1 MKLRIATRKSA
12 LALAQTTMAA
22 DAIVAANKN
31 SNATTV
37 SASASAIT
45 SATDVASTAEPLT
58 YELVSMTT
66 EGDRRL
72 DKSLASFGG
81 KGVFIKELEI
91 ALLENRADIA
101 IHSLKDMPAEVLPE
115 FKLAAVLK
123 REDPRDAFLSRGGA
137 DGVRFMDLPAG
148 ARVGTGSIRRIV
160 QLKALRPDIE
170 YVPIR
175 GNIQTRIGKLA
186 ELDGVV
192 LAAAGLKRMGL
203 ADQVTEYFST
213 EQMLPASG
221 QGILAVETLA
231 DKITES
237 HQSEQNFNDT
247 YGSASSSTVAMLQ
260 GDNGKINSDVI
271 LEERNDDRI
280 HENGLLAQILARVND
295 LETFCVAS
303 AEMAY
308 LKALNAGC
316 QFPVASFA
324 EFVDD
329 SLDVCN
335 CGDSSNR
342 GGIGEPVVRDSS
354 NHNSSMSGVVKTLKI
369 RGIYWDEKSSRL
381 LRAECVGSVDLNSAD
396 AVQQSKNLGIE
407 LAQEIKKQL

>member
-1 MKLRIATRKSA
+1 MSDLKLRIATRKSA

-22 DAIVAANKN
+22 DAIVAAN
-31 SNATTV
+31 A
-37 SASASAIT
+37 A
-45 SATDVASTAEPLT
+45 AEPLT

-91 ALLENRADIA
+91 ALLEDRADIA
-101 IHSLKDMPAEVLPE
+101 IHSLKDMPAEVLPQ

-137 DGVRFMDLPAG
+137 AGIRFMDLPAG
-148 ARVGTGSIRRIV
+148 ACVGTGSIRRVV
-160 QLKALRPDIE
+160 QLKALRPDLE

-221 QGILAVETLA
+221 QGILAIETLNDA
-231 DKITES
+231 TVQES
-237 HQSEQNFNDT
+237 RVTGHVD
-247 YGSASSSTVAMLQ
+247 
-260 GDNGKINSDVI
+260 
-271 LEERNDDRI
+271 
-280 HENGLLAQILARVND
+280 LAQILARLND
-295 LETFCVAS
+295 VATFCIAS

-324 EFVDD
+324 EFVCDEN
-329 SLDVCN
+329 SDVC
-335 CGDSSNR
+335 
-342 GGIGEPVVRDSS
+342 
-354 NHNSSMSGVVKTLKI
+354 GVCEENAQTMKI

-381 LRAECVGSVDLNSAD
+381 LRAECAGTVNLNSSD
-396 AVQQSKNLGIE
+396 CIQQSKKLGID
-407 LAQEIKKQL
+407 LAHMIQKLL

>member
-1 MKLRIATRKSA
+1 MSDLKLRIATRKSA

-22 DAIVAANKN
+22 DAIVAAN
-31 SNATTV
+31 A
-37 SASASAIT
+37 A
-45 SATDVASTAEPLT
+45 AEPLT

-91 ALLENRADIA
+91 ALLEDRADIA
-101 IHSLKDMPAEVLPE
+101 IHSLKDMPAEVLPQ

-137 DGVRFMDLPAG
+137 AGVRFMDLPAG
-148 ARVGTGSIRRIV
+148 ARVGTGSIRRVV
-160 QLKALRPDIE
+160 QLKALRPDLE

-221 QGILAVETLA
+221 QGILAIETLNDATVQESRVTGLA
-231 DKITES
+231 D
-237 HQSEQNFNDT
+237 
-247 YGSASSSTVAMLQ
+247 
-260 GDNGKINSDVI
+260 
-271 LEERNDDRI
+271 
-280 HENGLLAQILARVND
+280 LAQILARVND
-295 LETFCVAS
+295 VATYCIAS

-324 EFVDD
+324 EFVCED
-329 SLDVCN
+329 
-335 CGDSSNR
+335 GIENR
-342 GGIGEPVVRDSS
+342 GTCGALEENANRIAQ
-354 NHNSSMSGVVKTLKI
+354 TLKI
-369 RGIYWDEKSSRL
+369 RGIYWDEKSEKL
-381 LRAECVGSVDLNSAD
+381 LRAECSGSVDLNSAD
-396 AVQQSKNLGIE
+396 SVQQAKNLGVE
-407 LAQEIKKQL
+407 LAREIQKQL

>member
-1 MKLRIATRKSA
+1 MKLRVATRKSA

-22 DAIVAANKN
+22 DAIVAAN
-31 SNATTV
+31 
-37 SASASAIT
+37 SASSAE
-45 SATDVASTAEPLT
+45 SLT

-66 EGDRRL
+66 EGDRCL

-101 IHSLKDMPAEVLPE
+101 IHSLKDMPAEVLPQ

-123 REDPRDAFLSRGGA
+123 REDPRDAFLSCGGA
-137 DGVRFMDLPAG
+137 TGVRFMDLPAG

-175 GNIQTRIGKLA
+175 GNIQTRISKLA
-186 ELDGVV
+186 ELDGIV

-213 EQMLPASG
+213 EQVLPASG
-221 QGILAVETLA
+221 QGILAIETLSENA
-231 DKITES
+231 DFDSRHPELR
-237 HQSEQNFNDT
+237 E
-247 YGSASSSTVAMLQ
+247 GSCEISVNLS
-260 GDNGKINSDVI
+260 
-271 LEERNDDRI
+271 
-280 HENGLLAQILARVND
+280 QILARVND
-295 LETFCVAS
+295 VATYCIAS
-303 AEMAY
+303 AEMAF

-324 EFVDD
+324 EFVSDD
-329 SLDVCN
+329 
-335 CGDSSNR
+335 GA
-342 GGIGEPVVRDSS
+342 IAQ
-354 NHNSSMSGVVKTLKI
+354 TLKI
-369 RGIYWDEKSSRL
+369 RGIYWDEKSEKL
-381 LRAECVGSVDLNSAD
+381 IRAETSCALDLNSAD
-396 AVQQSKNLGIE
+396 CVLHAKNLGVE
-407 LAQEIKKQL
+407 LARAIQKQL

>member
-1 MKLRIATRKSA
+1 MQLGVTMKFRVATRKSA

-22 DAIVAANKN
+22 DAIVAAN
-31 SNATTV
+31 SAQNAEL
-37 SASASAIT
+37 S
-45 SATDVASTAEPLT
+45 

-101 IHSLKDMPAEVLPE
+101 VHSLKDMPAEVLPD

-137 DGVRFMDLPAG
+137 AGVRFMDLPAG
-148 ARVGTGSIRRIV
+148 SRVGTGSIRRIV
-160 QLKALRPDIE
+160 QLKALRPDLE

-186 ELDGVV
+186 DLDGVV

-203 ADQVTEYFST
+203 ADKVTEYFST
-213 EQMLPASG
+213 DQMLPASG
-221 QGILAVETLA
+221 QGILAIETL
-231 DKITES
+231 
-237 HQSEQNFNDT
+237 SEK
-247 YGSASSSTVAMLQ
+247 VA
-260 GDNGKINSDVI
+260 
-271 LEERNDDRI
+271 ERGRS
-280 HENGLLAQILARVND
+280 ELSQILARVND
-295 LETFCVAS
+295 VATYCIAS
-303 AEMAY
+303 AEMSY

-324 EFVDD
+324 EFFGDD
-329 SLDVCN
+329 GSESGKCESVAHEKCA
-335 CGDSSNR
+335 NR
-342 GGIGEPVVRDSS
+342 ITKS
-354 NHNSSMSGVVKTLKI
+354 LKI
-369 RGIYWDEKSSRL
+369 RGIYWDEKSNRL
-381 LRAECVGSVDLNSAD
+381 LRAECLGSIDLSSAD
-396 AVQQSKNLGIE
+396 CVQHAKNLGVA
-407 LAQEIKKQL
+407 LAQEIQKQL

>member
-1 MKLRIATRKSA
+1 MSDLKLRIATRKSA

-22 DAIVAANKN
+22 DAIVAAN
-31 SNATTV
+31 A
-37 SASASAIT
+37 A
-45 SATDVASTAEPLT
+45 AEPLT

-91 ALLENRADIA
+91 ALLEGRADIA
-101 IHSLKDMPAEVLPE
+101 IHSLKDMPAEVLPQ

-137 DGVRFMDLPAG
+137 AGVRFMDLPAG
-148 ARVGTGSIRRIV
+148 ARVGTGSVRRVV
-160 QLKALRPDIE
+160 QLKALRPDLE

-221 QGILAVETLA
+221 QGILAIETL
-231 DKITES
+231 
-237 HQSEQNFNDT
+237 NDET
-247 YGSASSSTVAMLQ
+247 AQETR
-260 GDNGKINSDVI
+260 NSRRTD
-271 LEERNDDRI
+271 
-280 HENGLLAQILARVND
+280 LAQILARVND
-295 LETFCVAS
+295 VATYCIAS

-324 EFVDD
+324 EFISDD
-329 SLDVCN
+329 SAEN
-335 CGDSSNR
+335 CGTCGALEENANR
-342 GGIGEPVVRDSS
+342 IAQ
-354 NHNSSMSGVVKTLKI
+354 TLKI
-369 RGIYWDEKSSRL
+369 RGIYWDEKSEKL
-381 LRAECVGSVDLNSAD
+381 IRAETSGALDLNSAD
-396 AVQQSKNLGIE
+396 SVQQAKNLGIA
-407 LAQEIKKQL
+407 LAREIQKQL

>member
-1 MKLRIATRKSA
+1 MKLRVATRKSA

-22 DAIVAANKN
+22 DAIVAAN
-31 SNATTV
+31 
-37 SASASAIT
+37 SASSAE
-45 SATDVASTAEPLT
+45 SLT

-101 IHSLKDMPAEVLPE
+101 IHSLKDMPAEVLPQ

-137 DGVRFMDLPAG
+137 IGVHFMDLPAG

-175 GNIQTRIGKLA
+175 GNIQTRISKLA

-213 EQMLPASG
+213 EQVLPASG
-221 QGILAVETLA
+221 QGILAIETLS
-231 DKITES
+231 DK
-237 HQSEQNFNDT
+237 
-247 YGSASSSTVAMLQ
+247 VAEPSR
-260 GDNGKINSDVI
+260 SD
-271 LEERNDDRI
+271 
-280 HENGLLAQILARVND
+280 LAQILAQANHV
-295 LETFCVAS
+295 ETFCIAS
-303 AEMAY
+303 AEMAF

-324 EFVDD
+324 EFVED
-329 SLDVCN
+329 SCAS
-335 CGDSSNR
+335 G
-342 GGIGEPVVRDSS
+342 VR
-354 NHNSSMSGVVKTLKI
+354 NSSACDDAPRSLGCGAAKTLKI
-369 RGIYWDEKSSRL
+369 RGIYWDEKSEKL
-381 LRAECVGSVDLNSAD
+381 LRAECVGTVEISSPDC
-396 AVQQSKNLGIE
+396 VQQSKKLGVA
-407 LAQEIKKQL
+407 LAQEIKNQL

>member
-1 MKLRIATRKSA
+1 MQLGGAMKLRVATRKSA

-22 DAIVAANKN
+22 DAIVAAN
-31 SNATTV
+31 
-37 SASASAIT
+37 SASSAE
-45 SATDVASTAEPLT
+45 SLT

-81 KGVFIKELEI
+81 KGVFIKELEV

-101 IHSLKDMPAEVLPE
+101 VHSLKDMPAEVLPQ
-115 FKLAAVLK
+115 FKLTAVLK

-137 DGVRFMDLPAG
+137 TGVRFIDLPAG

-175 GNIQTRIGKLA
+175 GNIQTRISKLA

-213 EQMLPASG
+213 EQVLPASG
-221 QGILAVETLA
+221 QGILAIETLSENA
-231 DKITES
+231 DFDSRHPEQREGSSPISAIAKI
-237 HQSEQNFNDT
+237 
-247 YGSASSSTVAMLQ
+247 L
-260 GDNGKINSDVI
+260 
-271 LEERNDDRI
+271 DRA
-280 HENGLLAQILARVND
+280 NNV
-295 LETFCVAS
+295 ETFCIAS

-324 EFVDD
+324 EFVED
-329 SLDVCN
+329 SCAS
-335 CGDSSNR
+335 G
-342 GGIGEPVVRDSS
+342 VRDSS
-354 NHNSSMSGVVKTLKI
+354 ACDDAPRSLGCGAAKTLKI
-369 RGIYWDEKSSRL
+369 RGIYWDEKSVKL
-381 LRAECVGSVDLNSAD
+381 LRAECVGTVEINSPD
-396 AVQQSKNLGIE
+396 CVQQSKKLGVA
-407 LAQEIKKQL
+407 LAQEIKNQL

>member
-1 MKLRIATRKSA
+1 MLLGGEMKLRVATRKSA

-22 DAIVAANKN
+22 DAIVAAN
-31 SNATTV
+31 
-37 SASASAIT
+37 SASSAE
-45 SATDVASTAEPLT
+45 SLT

-101 IHSLKDMPAEVLPE
+101 IHSLKDMPAEVLPQ

-137 DGVRFMDLPAG
+137 TGVRFMDLPAG
-148 ARVGTGSIRRIV
+148 ARVGTGSIRRII

-175 GNIQTRIGKLA
+175 GNIQTRMSKLA

-213 EQMLPASG
+213 EQVLPASG
-221 QGILAVETLA
+221 QGILAIETLSENA
-231 DKITES
+231 DVDS
-237 HQSEQNFNDT
+237 RHPEQRE
-247 YGSASSSTVAMLQ
+247 GSSPISA
-260 GDNGKINSDVI
+260 I
-271 LEERNDDRI
+271 
-280 HENGLLAQILARVND
+280 AQILDCAND
-295 LETFCVAS
+295 VETFCIAS
-303 AEMAY
+303 AEMAF

-324 EFVDD
+324 EFI
-329 SLDVCN
+329 
-335 CGDSSNR
+335 GDAESNR
-342 GGIGEPVVRDSS
+342 AASCIVDEDITCKNDAKV
-354 NHNSSMSGVVKTLKI
+354 LKI
-369 RGIYWDEKSSRL
+369 RGIYWDEKSEKL
-381 LRAECVGSVDLNSAD
+381 LRAECVGTVELDSPDC
-396 AVQQSKNLGIE
+396 VQQSKKLGVA
-407 LAQEIKKQL
+407 LAQEIKQQM

>member
-1 MKLRIATRKSA
+1 MSDLKLRIATRKSA

-22 DAIVAANKN
+22 DAIVAAN
-31 SNATTV
+31 A
-37 SASASAIT
+37 A
-45 SATDVASTAEPLT
+45 AEPLT

-91 ALLENRADIA
+91 ALLEDRADIA
-101 IHSLKDMPAEVLPE
+101 IHSLKDMPAEVLPQ

-137 DGVRFMDLPAG
+137 AGIRFMDLPAG
-148 ARVGTGSIRRIV
+148 ARVGTGSIRRVV
-160 QLKALRPDIE
+160 QLKALRPDLE

-221 QGILAVETLA
+221 QGILAIETLNDAAVQESRITGLA
-231 DKITES
+231 D
-237 HQSEQNFNDT
+237 
-247 YGSASSSTVAMLQ
+247 
-260 GDNGKINSDVI
+260 
-271 LEERNDDRI
+271 
-280 HENGLLAQILARVND
+280 LAQILARVND
-295 LETFCVAS
+295 VATFCIAS

-324 EFVDD
+324 EFISDD
-329 SLDVCN
+329 SAE
-335 CGDSSNR
+335 NR
-342 GGIGEPVVRDSS
+342 GTCGALEENANRIAQ
-354 NHNSSMSGVVKTLKI
+354 TLKI
-369 RGIYWDEKSSRL
+369 RGIYWDEKSNRL
-381 LRAECVGSVDLNSAD
+381 LRAETSGALDLNSAD
-396 AVQQSKNLGIE
+396 SVQQSKNLGVE
-407 LAQEIKKQL
+407 LACAIQKQL

>member
-1 MKLRIATRKSA
+1 MENNFFTKECPLRIATRKSA
-12 LALAQTTMAA
+12 LALAQTTIAA
-22 DAIVAANKN
+22 DAIVAAN
-31 SNATTV
+31 
-37 SASASAIT
+37 SAEWSKCA
-45 SATDVASTAEPLT
+45 DVGVEPLT

-91 ALLENRADIA
+91 ALLEGRADIA
-101 IHSLKDMPAEVLPE
+101 IHSLKDMPAEVLPQ

-137 DGVRFMDLPAG
+137 NGVHFMDLPVG
-148 ARVGTGSIRRIV
+148 ARIGTGSIRRVV
-160 QLKALRPDIE
+160 QLKAIRPDLE

-221 QGILAVETLA
+221 QGILAIETLNDETA
-231 DKITES
+231 QES
-237 HQSEQNFNDT
+237 HIFGHPEQSE
-247 YGSASSSTVAMLQ
+247 GSCEISVNLS
-260 GDNGKINSDVI
+260 
-271 LEERNDDRI
+271 
-280 HENGLLAQILARVND
+280 QILARVND
-295 LETFCVAS
+295 VATFCIAS

-324 EFVDD
+324 EFVCDD
-329 SLDVCN
+329 GAEK
-335 CGDSSNR
+335 CGAREENANR
-342 GGIGEPVVRDSS
+342 IVQ
-354 NHNSSMSGVVKTLKI
+354 TLKI
-369 RGIYWDEKSSRL
+369 RGIYWDEKSEKL
-381 LRAECVGSVDLNSAD
+381 IRAETSGALDLNSAD
-396 AVQQSKNLGIE
+396 CVLHAKNLGVE
-407 LAQEIKKQL
+407 LARAIQKQL

>member
-1 MKLRIATRKSA
+1 VSDLKLRIATRKSA

-22 DAIVAANKN
+22 DAIVAAN
-31 SNATTV
+31 A
-37 SASASAIT
+37 A
-45 SATDVASTAEPLT
+45 AEPLT

-91 ALLENRADIA
+91 ALLEGRADIA
-101 IHSLKDMPAEVLPE
+101 IHSLKDMPAEVLPQ

-137 DGVRFMDLPAG
+137 NGVRFMDLPVG
-148 ARVGTGSIRRIV
+148 ARVGTGSIRRVV
-160 QLKALRPDIE
+160 QLKALRPDLE

-213 EQMLPASG
+213 EQVLPASG
-221 QGILAVETLA
+221 QGILAIETLNDEA
-231 DKITES
+231 AQES
-237 HQSEQNFNDT
+237 RIFGHPEQSE
-247 YGSASSSTVAMLQ
+247 GSCEISV
-260 GDNGKINSDVI
+260 N
-271 LEERNDDRI
+271 
-280 HENGLLAQILARVND
+280 LLQILARVND
-295 LETFCVAS
+295 VETFCIAS

-324 EFVDD
+324 EFVCDD
-329 SLDVCN
+329 GAEKCCAREEN
-335 CGDSSNR
+335 ANR
-342 GGIGEPVVRDSS
+342 IVQ
-354 NHNSSMSGVVKTLKI
+354 TLKI
-369 RGIYWDEKSSRL
+369 RGIYWDEKSEKL
-381 LRAECVGSVDLNSAD
+381 IRAETSGALDLNSAD
-396 AVQQSKNLGIE
+396 CVLHAKNLGVE
-407 LAQEIKKQL
+407 LAREIQKQL

>member
-1 MKLRIATRKSA
+1 MRDLKLRIATRKSA

-22 DAIVAANKN
+22 DAIVAAN
-31 SNATTV
+31 
-37 SASASAIT
+37 SAEWSKYA
-45 SATDVASTAEPLT
+45 DVGVEPLT

-91 ALLENRADIA
+91 ALLEGRADIA
-101 IHSLKDMPAEVLPE
+101 IHSLKDMPAEVLPQ

-137 DGVRFMDLPAG
+137 AGVKFMNLPAG
-148 ARVGTGSIRRIV
+148 ARVGTGSIRRVV
-160 QLKALRPDIE
+160 QLKALRPDLE

-175 GNIQTRIGKLA
+175 GNIQTRISKLA

-213 EQMLPASG
+213 EQVLPASG
-221 QGILAVETLA
+221 QGILAIETLN
-231 DKITES
+231 DETPQES
-237 HQSEQNFNDT
+237 RGTRHPEQRDGSSEV
-247 YGSASSSTVAMLQ
+247 SES
-260 GDNGKINSDVI
+260 
-271 LEERNDDRI
+271 
-280 HENGLLAQILARVND
+280 LAQILARAND
-295 LETFCVAS
+295 VATFCIAS

-324 EFVDD
+324 EFVSDD
-329 SLDVCN
+329 SVEDRGT
-335 CGDSSNR
+335 CGALEENANR
-342 GGIGEPVVRDSS
+342 IAQ
-354 NHNSSMSGVVKTLKI
+354 TLKI
-369 RGIYWDEKSSRL
+369 RGIYWDEKSEKL
-381 LRAECVGSVDLNSAD
+381 LRAETSGALDLNSAD
-396 AVQQSKNLGIE
+396 CVLHAKNLGVE
-407 LAQEIKKQL
+407 LARAIQKQL